1 VVTVTEQRADLWELS
16 DLATPWCVRV
26 AATLRI
32 ADHIAAGISSADD
45 LAVAAECDRNSL
57 VRVLRQLISKG
68 VFTEPSPAEFAL
80 NEAARGLLDDGL
92 KIGFG
97 LEGFGGR
104 MAGAWG
110 GLLAAVRSGGPAYR
124 EVFGR
129 PFWEDLDAHP
139 EIAAQFDAMMGP
151 AGHGPASPDILIS
164 GGWETVRQ
172 VVDVGGGTGSLL
184 AAVLREHPH
193 VEGILVDLP
202 RTVARAE
209 EIFAAA
215 GVADR
220 VSATGQSFFD
230 PLPAGADVYVL
241 KSVLPDWP
249 DAEAMAILR
258 NCAQAGGAGSRVVVA
273 SGVSPDETAGEGDL
287 LMMVLV
293 GGKVRSLEEFGRLAE
308 AAGLKTLASGKNAA
322 GRFIVECTPLA

>member
-1 VVTVTEQRADLWELS
+1 M
-16 DLATPWCVRV
+16 
-26 AATLRI
+26 
-32 ADHIAAGISSADD
+32 AG
-45 LAVAAECDRNSL
+45 C
-57 VRVLRQLISKG
+57 
-68 VFTEPSPAEFAL
+68 
-80 NEAARGLLDDGL
+80 
-92 KIGFG
+92 
-97 LEGFGGR
+97 
-104 MAGAWG
+104 AGAWSS
-110 GLLAAVRSGGPAYR
+110 LLAAVRSGAPAYQ

-139 EIAAQFDAMMGP
+139 ELAAQFDAMMSAQ
-151 AGHGPASPDILIS
+151 AGHGPASPDILIG
-164 GGWETVRQ
+164 GGWDTVRQ

-184 AAVLREHPH
+184 AAVLRQHPR

-202 RTVARAE
+202 RTVARAQ

-220 VSATGQSFFD
+220 VSVAGQSFFD

-249 DAEAMAILR
+249 DAEAAAILR
-258 NCAQAGGAGSRVVVA
+258 NCGQAGGAGSRVVVA

-293 GGKVRSLEEFGRLAE
+293 GGKMRSLEEFGGLAE
-308 AAGLKTLASGKNAA
+308 TAGLKVLATGLNAA
-322 GRFIVECTPLA
+322 GRFIVECAPLG